1 MNRSS
6 IYILLFFLVFSCT
19 IYSQGNSPSETFTFT
34 ETITSKFLNES
45 RRFTI
50 QLPRT
55 YHTATAT
62 KYPVL
67 YVLDA
72 QTLQKHTAFIHDYLS
87 EKGHIPESIIV
98 SIPHTGKRDR
108 DYKTF
113 YRDSDKINGGANHFL
128 DFIEK
133 EVIAF
138 VDSTYRSSNYRL
150 LSGHSNSGLF
160 VIHTLLKKPALF
172 NARFA
177 FSPSSHHI
185 PKQRELL
192 IQFLKENQNLN
203 NYFYMNVGGSEFY
216 KMTDAFNEIKQIFQ
230 EYAETGLR
238 YDFDFHDADGHQSSP
253 FIGQHMAFKRLYA
266 PFRLTLA
273 DYRDKSHEE
282 IIRHFDKASVEFGY
296 EIVPSES
303 ELQSI
308 GRYFITNEAT
318 VPILQKLR
326 ALAKQYHAESSILS
340 NNLVFAENWLR
351 NGTGKKMAFY
361 SLMKPNESL
370 LNSMGYQALEGKQQE
385 KARYLFKLAT
395 LLYPNSTNVWDSLG
409 ESYELAGDNKRA
421 LKMYKKAYDLAVKM
435 KQEEAFYLERI
446 ERTELKL
453 KNQ

>member
-1 MNRSS
+1 MNRSF
-6 IYILLFFLVFSCT
+6 IYILLFFLVFSGT
-19 IYSQGNSPSETFTFT
+19 IYSQGNSPIETFTFT
-34 ETITSKFLNES
+34 ETITSTFLNET

-55 YHTATAT
+55 YHTSTAK

-72 QTLQKHTAFIHDYLS
+72 QNLQKHTTFIHDYLS

-113 YRDSDKINGGANHFL
+113 YRDSDKINDGANHFL

-192 IQFLKENQNLN
+192 IQFLKQHQNLN

-216 KMTDAFNEIKQIFQ
+216 KMTDAFHEIKQIFQ
-230 EYAETGLR
+230 EYAAEGLR

-273 DYRDKSHEE
+273 DYRDKSHEA
-282 IIRHFDKASVEFGY
+282 IIRHFDKASLEFGY
-296 EIVPSES
+296 EIAPSEN
-303 ELQSI
+303 ELQGI

-318 VPILQKLR
+318 VPIVQKLR

-340 NNLVFAENWLR
+340 NNLAFAENWLR
-351 NGTGKKMAFY
+351 YGTVKKMTFY
-361 SLMKPNESL
+361 SSMKPNESL
-370 LNSMGYQALEGKQQE
+370 LNRMGYQALEGKQQE

-395 LLYPNSTNVWDSLG
+395 LLYPHSTNVWDSLG
-409 ESYELAGDNKRA
+409 EAYERVGDNMSA
-421 LKMYKKAYDLAVKM
+421 LEMYKKAYELAVEM
-435 KQEEAFYLERI
+435 KQEEALYLERI
-446 ERTELKL
+446 ERIELKL
-453 KNQ
+453 KN